1 MKEKKIKSGEIVIL
15 SKDDD
20 LPIIMEAVEIL
31 IEDIENDLVDNSKT
45 SKYRQKLLIK
55 LKELYERL

>member
-20 LPIIMEAVEIL
+20 LPIIMEALEIL

-45 SKYRQKLLIK
+45 SQYRQKLLVK
-55 LKELYERL
+55 LNELYKRL

>member
-20 LPIIMEAVEIL
+20 LPIIMEALEIL

-45 SKYRQKLLIK
+45 SQY
-55 LKELYERL
+55 

>member
-20 LPIIMEAVEIL
+20 LPIIKEALEIL

-45 SKYRQKLLIK
+45 SQYRQKLLTK
-55 LKELYERL
+55 LEELYERL